1 MNVGNY
7 FLGMIFLQKLNHI
20 RHNTDAVA
28 DGDDL
33 GRGTSKFL
41 DIYNQKG
48 GTKTDINERNSEIKV
63 NRYSSGNPY
72 YVTSERGGNARPL
85 ANV

>member
-1 MNVGNY
+1 MQ
-7 FLGMIFLQKLNHI
+7 L
-20 RHNTDAVA
+20 

-72 YVTSERGGNARPL
+72 YVTSERVGNKTISATMKLVRL
-85 ANV
+85 